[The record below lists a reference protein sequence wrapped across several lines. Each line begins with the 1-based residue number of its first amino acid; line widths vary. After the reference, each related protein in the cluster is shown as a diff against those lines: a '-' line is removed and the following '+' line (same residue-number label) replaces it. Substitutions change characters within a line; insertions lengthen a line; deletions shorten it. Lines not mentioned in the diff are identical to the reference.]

1 MEAEIA
7 SDAPGRVMLIRR
19 FVEILLVDAI
29 RLCIE
34 TTEESGENPMGCLL
48 YPDLG
53 PALNLIHRQ
62 PEKSWTVAELAEHVA
77 MSRSAFAA
85 AFTEALGRPPVQ
97 YLRER
102 RMVLA
107 GRLLRNHSLGLK
119 EVAMRVGYDSVS
131 AFNSAFRQC
140 WGIAPGRFRAE
151 GPNDRLMP
159 RASAARGSKGP
170 PDR

>member
-1 MEAEIA
+1 I
-7 SDAPGRVMLIRR
+7 LIRR
-19 FVEILLVDAI
+19 FVEILLVEAI
-29 RLCIE
+29 RLG
-34 TTEESGENPMGCLL
+34 TRTSGESSENPMGCLL
-48 YPDLG
+48 HPDLG

-62 PEKSWTVAELAEHVA
+62 PEKSWTVAELAEHVT

-85 AFTEALGRPPVQ
+85 AFTEALGRPPVE
-97 YLRER
+97 YLRQR

-151 GPNDRLMP
+151 GANDRLTP
-159 RASAARGSKGP
+159 RASAARGSKAP